1 MWDTDPSAVLFHK
14 ISGIFFFSCSVES
27 LAVVLSA
34 ILLVYCASIGRLFFF
49 SAAVKTFKACSFVP
63 AIVNEAGNN

>member
-14 ISGIFFFSCSVES
+14 ISEIFFFNCSVES

-34 ILLVYCASIGRLFFF
+34 ILLVYCASIGRLCF
-49 SAAVKTFKACSFVP
+49 SPPLSKLLRHVLLFLLL
-63 AIVNEAGNN
+63 